1 MLLSVVKIIIGVI
14 ILSALYLGL
23 KVVYTLATKPN
34 LRYYLIQT
42 LKDAKYMYYRY
53 HV

>member
-1 MLLSVVKIIIGVI
+1 MLKSAIIIVLGVI
-14 ILSALYLGL
+14 ILSALILGL
-23 KVVYTLATKPN
+23 KIVYTLATKPN

>member
-1 MLLSVVKIIIGVI
+1 MGFLIKAALLFVV
-14 ILSALYLGL
+14 LY
-23 KVVYTLATKPN
+23 VVYRVAHTLITKPN
-34 LRYYLIQT
+34 LRYYLWKT